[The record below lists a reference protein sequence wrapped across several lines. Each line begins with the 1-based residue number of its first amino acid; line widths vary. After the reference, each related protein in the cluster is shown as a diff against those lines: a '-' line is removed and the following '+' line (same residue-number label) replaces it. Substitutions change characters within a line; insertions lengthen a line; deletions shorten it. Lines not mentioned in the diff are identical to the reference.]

1 MTLLL
6 TRKTHEEAR
15 TELVASLPS
24 LTYKQMP
31 LRLYQM
37 TSKFRDEIK
46 PRLGLLRGRE
56 FIMKDLYTFDVSVEQ
71 AEETYNA
78 VCQAYDKIFQQL
90 EVKFVKGI
98 IINWVLK

>member
-1 MTLLL
+1 
-6 TRKTHEEAR
+6 
-15 TELVASLPS
+15 
-24 LTYKQMP
+24 
-31 LRLYQM
+31 M

-90 EVKFVKGI
+90 
-98 IINWVLK
+98 

>member
-1 MTLLL
+1 
-6 TRKTHEEAR
+6 
-15 TELVASLPS
+15 
-24 LTYKQMP
+24 
-31 LRLYQM
+31 
-37 TSKFRDEIK
+37 
-46 PRLGLLRGRE
+46 
-56 FIMKDLYTFDVSVEQ
+56 MKDLYTFDVSVEQ